1 MSCNLCL
8 QHKLNEDSTLI
19 SGFLIVSN
27 PIEQRTCSGQC
38 ENFIMFM
45 YCKTSDPARLKTA
58 KMGCCLERIRS
69 FDETPHLRHVEML
82 SFRPETT
89 IEQEISMMKALNSL
103 PQIFGLQ
110 T

>member
-1 MSCNLCL
+1 MT
-8 QHKLNEDSTLI
+8 KA
-19 SGFLIVSN
+19 
-27 PIEQRTCSGQC
+27 IEQRTCSRQC
-38 ENFIMFM
+38 ENFITFM

-103 PQIFGLQ
+103 PQIFGLK